1 MTHLIVCERYMEGQR
16 KILERVEKTGVAI
29 NHSNFSTK
37 TGQLY
42 RTRLEMPQLL
52 DANSS
57 LTTLGVSTY
66 TKVSLI
72 PSSNCFASTLLV

>member
-1 MTHLIVCERYMEGQR
+1 MTHLIVCERYMEGLR
-16 KILERVEKTGVAI
+16 KILEPVEKTGVAI
-29 NHSNFSTK
+29 NHFNFSKK
-37 TGQLY
+37 TGQLF
-42 RTRLEMPQLL
+42 RPGLEMPQLL

-57 LTTLGVSTY
+57 LNTLGVSAD